1 MMAQR
6 PAFDEIRSYEEFIKY
21 YWYRTELVEICKKIG
36 IAHRGVKKDLNHNIA
51 EYFKGNI
58 VKATPEK
65 EQMISSGAISLDTP
79 LLACNFSFNTKF
91 RTYFSN
97 LTRVAPFKFTADMA
111 TAWRKVKADHDTSF
125 TIQDMLNVY
134 KGISTYAKYDS
145 SACEWNRFLK
155 DFCADP
161 INDKFKSKLKAAAI
175 LWRIVR
181 DSDQPKMYSHTLV
194 QDHLK
199 QLEKL

>member
-1 MMAQR
+1 MV
-6 PAFDEIRSYEEFIKY
+6 SN
-21 YWYRTELVEICKKIG
+21 RTRRDLQKAWNCTQ
-36 IAHRGVKKDLNHNIA
+36 GVKKDLNHNIA

-58 VKATPEK
+58 VKATPQK
-65 EQMISSGAISLDTP
+65 EQMMSSGAISLDTP

-97 LTRVAPFKFTADMA
+97 LTRVSPFKFTADMA

-145 SACEWNRFLK
+145 SVCEWNRFLK

>member
-1 MMAQR
+1 MY
-6 PAFDEIRSYEEFIKY
+6 SKG
-21 YWYRTELVEICKKIG
+21 YR
-36 IAHRGVKKDLNHNIA
+36 RM
-51 EYFKGNI
+51 
-58 VKATPEK
+58 
-65 EQMISSGAISLDTP
+65 QSMI
-79 LLACNFSFNTKF
+79 LL
-91 RTYFSN
+91 Y
-97 LTRVAPFKFTADMA
+97 
-111 TAWRKVKADHDTSF
+111 
-125 TIQDMLNVY
+125 
-134 KGISTYAKYDS
+134 
-145 SACEWNRFLK
+145 CEWNRFLK

>member
-1 MMAQR
+1 
-6 PAFDEIRSYEEFIKY
+6 
-21 YWYRTELVEICKKIG
+21 
-36 IAHRGVKKDLNHNIA
+36 
-51 EYFKGNI
+51 
-58 VKATPEK
+58 
-65 EQMISSGAISLDTP
+65 
-79 LLACNFSFNTKF
+79 
-91 RTYFSN
+91 
-97 LTRVAPFKFTADMA
+97 MA

-145 SACEWNRFLK
+145 SVCEWNRFLK

-181 DSDQPKMYSHTLV
+181 DSDQPKMYSRTLV